1 MTSESRS
8 NETHAWIDLSGKV
21 AHVTGGAKG
30 IGRAISTALAMAGAR
45 VMVSDINLDGARKV
59 ATDIGGAAMALNVT
73 DRNSVDEAMARTVRE
88 LGSLDILVN
97 NAGVYIGYGGPVEQI
112 TDEMWR
118 TLWSVNVD
126 GVFYCCRAAATIMKQ
141 QNTGGRI
148 INIASTQTVS
158 PGVGVSYDGSKA
170 AVAQMTKSL
179 ALELAPHRINV
190 NALAP
195 GPTWVNAGTS
205 PPVDGQSPAKTGDP
219 LADTVSN
226 RIARLP
232 LGHWGD
238 PMEQGKAAVF
248 LASEMSAFITG
259 IYLPVDGGW
268 LTL

>member
-1 MTSESRS
+1 M
-8 NETHAWIDLSGKV
+8 NEAAAWIDLSGKV

-30 IGRAISTALAMAGAR
+30 IGRGIATALAMAGAK
-45 VMVSDINLDGARKV
+45 VMVSDTNVEGAKET
-59 ATDIGGAAMALNVT
+59 AAAIGGQFMQLDVTDRDAVDAAMAH
-73 DRNSVDEAMARTVRE
+73 TVEE
-88 LGSLDILVN
+88 LGGLDILVN
-97 NAGVYIGYGGPVEQI
+97 NAGVYIGFGGPVEQI
-112 TDEMWR
+112 TDEMWK

-126 GVFYCCRAAATIMKQ
+126 GVFYCCRAAATIMKEMG
-141 QNTGGRI
+141 GGRI

-158 PGVGVSYDGSKA
+158 PGVGVTYDGSKA
-170 AVAQMTKSL
+170 AVAQMTKAL
-179 ALELAPHRINV
+179 ALELAPHGINV

-195 GPTWVNAGTS
+195 GPTWVQPGE
-205 PPVDGQSPAKTGDP
+205 PPPIDAQRPAPTGDP
-219 LADTVSN
+219 LADTVAD

-248 LASEMSAFITG
+248 LASDMSAFVTG